1 MKKCPFC
8 AEEIQDEA
16 VVCRFCGRDLVEKP
30 AAQPAGA
37 IQVEIDKLKDERALR
52 EKERESAVS
61 QRTWAIVGIL
71 AGLVIG
77 FIWNWWAGGFLL
89 LAGLLALATQSNK
102 ASEARDAIAILDQKI
117 ESRRKDLAG

>member
-30 AAQPAGA
+30 ASQPVGA

-71 AGLVIG
+71 AGLLIAVAWSWIIG
-77 FIWNWWAGGFLL
+77 GILGF
-89 LAGLLALATQSNK
+89 AGLLALATQMQK
-102 ASEARDAIAILDQKI
+102 AREAGEAIEILDQKI
-117 ESRRKDLAG
+117 ESRRADLAG